1 MANEKRDLTSKF
13 IRDTT
18 NKDYYDKKMAP
29 AANENG
35 SDTLIALNYDTRSD
49 STLAAVGAANM
60 NSSLAVARA
69 MFEEQQR
76 KHKDAEEKILAI
88 VRARQIEAMKVQEL
102 DLARAIRRHHEDE
115 QVQKHLLSLH
125 RERELLQQDP
135 KLFSRGVPIDGKIR
149 TDGQSRK
156 RLLEDVLQRKPDGI
170 TLWNDIQ
177 TVTRIGNE
185 DDKLLPMKIPRHQ
198 TMISPGASRLLPMN
212 FENSIISLPLS
223 SQSPSQT
230 SLQPQSMSLTP
241 SFSPRTPFLEDQAT
255 SLLHQRNTAQFN
267 RKDFNN
273 DEPETIL
280 NSLYSSARGH
290 LSSNQNISSLRKYY
304 DAVNAS
310 SFPNKNIPILGTNLH
325 SMTHVRVGTNWLHSS
340 TPGIPSNSSLMC
352 ASIPQEEKRTLE
364 RQHDLIGD
372 SNRTKTPEKYSGINA
387 DTSNDLEADQQQ
399 KRFNKHQ
406 CKQWTLKFHELLA
419 FKERTGHCNVPHGYK
434 ENLALAMWVKR
445 QRHQYNLMM
454 EKKTSTLTGER
465 IKLLENIG
473 FVWNC
478 LETAWE
484 QHFQDL
490 CHFVMHTGH
499 CAVPST
505 YKRNPRLASWV
516 VTQRRQCK
524 LLEDGKQSSMTPK
537 RLEKLKQIGFPVKTK
552 PEGKA

>member
-1 MANEKRDLTSKF
+1 L
-13 IRDTT
+13 
-18 NKDYYDKKMAP
+18 
-29 AANENG
+29 
-35 SDTLIALNYDTRSD
+35 
-49 STLAAVGAANM
+49 
-60 NSSLAVARA
+60 
-69 MFEEQQR
+69 
-76 KHKDAEEKILAI
+76 
-88 VRARQIEAMKVQEL
+88 
-102 DLARAIRRHHEDE
+102 
-115 QVQKHLLSLH
+115 
-125 RERELLQQDP
+125 
-135 KLFSRGVPIDGKIR
+135 
-149 TDGQSRK
+149 
-156 RLLEDVLQRKPDGI
+156 
-170 TLWNDIQ
+170 NDIRAA
-177 TVTRIGNE
+177 TRMVNK
-185 DDKLLPMKIPRHQ
+185 DDKLFPMKIPRHQ
-198 TMISPGASRLLPMN
+198 NMISPGASRLLTMN
-212 FENSIISLPLS
+212 FENSIIPLPSL
-223 SQSPSQT
+223 SQSPPQT
-230 SLQPQSMSLTP
+230 SLQPQSISLSSSLSSRTP
-241 SFSPRTPFLEDQAT
+241 SFLEDQAQ

-267 RKDFNN
+267 RKTFHN
-273 DEPETIL
+273 DARETIL
-280 NSLYSSARGH
+280 NSLYSSARGC
-290 LSSNQNISSLRKYY
+290 LSSDQNVSSLSKYY

-310 SFPNKNIPILGTNLH
+310 SFSNKTNINIPRTGTNLQSIAH
-325 SMTHVRVGTNWLHSS
+325 IGVGTNWLHSS
-340 TPGIPSNSSLMC
+340 TPGIASNSSLMC
-352 ASIPQEEKRTLE
+352 ASIPQEEKRAPE
-364 RQHDLIGD
+364 GQHELIGD
-372 SNRTKTPEKYSGINA
+372 SNRTKTPEKYLGINA

-552 PEGKA
+552 PEDRT